1 MRSGTLV
8 EVLRLPLPERIE
20 LVQAVWD
27 SVVAESAEVPVTEEQ
42 KAVLDSRLAALEA
55 DPVAETPWP
64 EVLAALERSS

>member
-27 SVVAESAEVPVTEEQ
+27 SVVAQAAEVPVTEEQ
-42 KAVLDSRLAALEA
+42 QAELDRRLAALEA
-55 DPVAETPWP
+55 DPEAETPWP

>member
-27 SVVAESAEVPVTEEQ
+27 SVVAEASAVPVTASQRAE
-42 KAVLDSRLAALEA
+42 LDRRLAALEA
-55 DPVAETPWP
+55 DPEGECPWSQ
-64 EVLAALERSS
+64 VLASLESPH

>member
-27 SVVAESAEVPVTEEQ
+27 SVVAEAAEVPVSEDQ
-42 KAVLDSRLAALEA
+42 KAELDRRLAALEA
-55 DPVAETPWP
+55 DPEAETPWL